1 MSPFLPANVLFP
13 ALLDNTTSIPLA
25 IDNVVSINAN
35 AFNTLRQAIIA
46 IEGELGVKPSGIYG
60 TVKSRLNTYDTLFNI
75 QGDPTNSATLG
86 PAQDGYI
93 LTWDGYAFIPS
104 PALSG
109 SFSAGGDLTGSDTNQ
124 TVIGI
129 QGVLV
134 SSGAPTTGQV
144 LTAISGTSA
153 NWQTPAPGSSFT
165 AGGDLFG
172 TNTSQTVIGIDGYS
186 ITPLSDGYLFYSGT
200 GLSWKTI
207 TIPSTFTLGGD
218 VQGNSSANTLVNIDG
233 YTLPNPGNHI
243 GVLQS
248 SGSALMWGTVNLST
262 QTSST
267 ISLTMQVSGV
277 LPTANQAAQTMGGD
291 VSGTTASA
299 VVIALQGNSVASQ
312 VLDSNDDGY
321 VLAWDNS
328 DAYWKA
334 TKLDA
339 GLELFSGGTP
349 VETTNNL
356 GVDGYSIVLNTVSG
370 VPTLSAISS
379 GSNATEL
386 QGVPVSSATPTD
398 GYVLS
403 YNGSEWLAV
412 PQTGGGGGSSF
423 GITYPAPPISSS
435 YTALGNIG
443 AIQSGSNIIVK
454 TVDDGLVGGRE
465 LLLPLPG
472 GVSGS
477 GPFVAVMVAACQF
490 NYSSQYPGFA
500 LVITNGDTG
509 GTSSELWNGVYQ
521 NTNQPCLGVWEA
533 TLQSSA
539 RGTVYLGDNTPH
551 YSWPMQ
557 QLYFRIINDGV
568 NIIFQY
574 SNMGG
579 YNWRTSY
586 SNTISS
592 LGLGTITNYGISMGA
607 YVGTGWGAAVITAL
621 NMAVQPQL
629 TISSISSASSTYVVQ
644 TTTPHGLSIGD
655 DVSITGVP
663 GGSAANQVYV
673 GGAVQSITSANIF
686 VLASGVSISP
696 ETSGFVTI
704 LSQ

>member
-521 NTNQPCLGVWEA
+521 NSNHPCLGVWEA

-539 RGTVYLGDNTPH
+539 RGTVYVADDSPY

-579 YNWRTSY
+579 YNWRTSH
-586 SNTISS
+586 SDTISS
-592 LGLGTITNYGISMGA
+592 LWIGNNYELWNINRGLCWNRLGSGSHYSIEYG
-607 YVGTGWGAAVITAL
+607 
-621 NMAVQPQL
+621 
-629 TISSISSASSTYVVQ
+629 SSASINNLKHKFSKFNLCSSNDDSTWLIYWR
-644 TTTPHGLSIGD
+644 
-655 DVSITGVP
+655 
-663 GGSAANQVYV
+663 
-673 GGAVQSITSANIF
+673 
-686 VLASGVSISP
+686 
-696 ETSGFVTI
+696 
-704 LSQ
+704 

>member
-1 MSPFLPANVLFP
+1 MSPFLPVNVLFP
-13 ALLDNTTSIPLA
+13 AFLDNTTSIPLA
-25 IDNVVSINAN
+25 IDNVVSVNAN

-75 QGDPTNSATLG
+75 QGDPTNSVTLG

-109 SFSAGGDLTGSDTNQ
+109 SFSAGGDLDGSDTNQ

-129 QGVLV
+129 QGVSV
-134 SSGAPTTGQV
+134 SSSAPTTGQV

-153 NWQTPAPGSSFT
+153 NWQTIN
-165 AGGDLFG
+165 L
-172 TNTSQTVIGIDGYS
+172 TSNNS
-186 ITPLSDGYLFYSGT
+186 IT
-200 GLSWKTI
+200 
-207 TIPSTFTLGGD
+207 
-218 VQGNSSANTLVNIDG
+218 
-233 YTLPNPGNHI
+233 
-243 GVLQS
+243 
-248 SGSALMWGTVNLST
+248 
-262 QTSST
+262 
-267 ISLTMQVSGV
+267 GV
-277 LPTANQAAQTMGGD
+277 LPSANQAPQTMGDD
-291 VSGTTASA
+291 VSGTTATSK
-299 VVIALQGNSVASQ
+299 VIALQGNSVAAQ
-312 VLDSNDDGY
+312 TLDSNNDGY

-379 GSNATEL
+379 
-386 QGVPVSSATPTD
+386 
-398 GYVLS
+398 
-403 YNGSEWLAV
+403 
-412 PQTGGGGGSSF
+412 SF
-423 GITYPAPPISSS
+423 GITYPVPPVATDF
-435 YTALGNIG
+435 TAFG
-443 AIQSGSNIIVK
+443 AISAVQSSNYIIAK
-454 TVDDGLVGGRE
+454 TVEDGVNGGRE
-465 LLLPLPG
+465 LLLPLPN

-490 NYSSQYPGFA
+490 NYNTSYPGFA

-509 GTSSELWNGVYQ
+509 GSSAELWNGVYM
-521 NTNQPCLGVWEA
+521 NNNEPCVGVWEA
-533 TLQSSA
+533 TLQSSS
-539 RGTVYLGDNTPH
+539 RGTVYVGDNSYYYT
-551 YSWPMQ
+551 WPMQ
-557 QLYFRIINDGV
+557 QLHFRTINDGV

-586 SNTISS
+586 YNTIAN

-629 TISSISSASSTYVVQ
+629 TISSISSASSLYVVQ

-663 GGSAANQVYV
+663 GGSAANAVYT
-673 GGAVQSITSANIF
+673 GGAVNGITSTTTFTVNAGSSITTQ
-686 VLASGVSISP
+686 
-696 ETSGFVTI
+696 TSGFVTI